1 MTVRV
6 VIADDHPF
14 LRKGLA
20 ALFESSDRFSIA
32 GEAADGLEL
41 ITLVKQ
47 ERPDLVVTDLAM
59 PHLSGLEA
67 VIELKRWCPACH
79 VIVVTGL
86 TAPGMI
92 AQIDA
97 ISVAGLFLKSD
108 PLSEVQAA
116 IDPVLAGRTVRSDR
130 IREIL
135 ADHSTSETLSGR
147 ERQVLMGIARGDSN
161 ARIADRLGISAN
173 TVDKH
178 RTNMMRKL
186 DVHSAAELL
195 AQALRD
201 GLLDSSK
208 TL

>member
-1 MTVRV
+1 MAFRV
-6 VIADDHPF
+6 IIADDHPF

-20 ALFESSDRFSIA
+20 GLFSDNPEFSIA
-32 GEAADGLEL
+32 GEAADGIEL

-47 ERPDLVVTDLAM
+47 ERPELVITDIAM

-67 VIELKRWCPACH
+67 VVEIERWCPACH
-79 VIVVTGL
+79 IIVVTGL
-86 TAPGMI
+86 TARGMI

-97 ISVAGLFLKSD
+97 TNVAGIFLKSD
-108 PLSEVQAA
+108 PLTEVQAA
-116 IDPVLAGRTVRSDR
+116 VVPVIEGKKVRSDGVR
-130 IREIL
+130 KIL
-135 ADHSTSETLSGR
+135 EEEYAGDTLSGR
-147 ERQVLMGIARGDSN
+147 ERQVLMGIARGESN
-161 ARIADRLGISAN
+161 AKIADRLGISAN

-195 AQALRD
+195 AIAVRD
-201 GLLDSSK
+201 GLLDTSK